1 MKSWYNQIKDTCSY
15 SCRPYFL
22 FSSVQ
27 ENKTYHTT
35 DLKHFLFSNIRR
47 SIEWYSVYLQC
58 LSVSFWL
65 IGFSVWIKNVL
76 WVITLIKIHIYFASL
91 HLSYIFLP
99 QVRQKWNGIWCIN
112 LCFYSKN
119 FSTEGVYSRP
129 ACTVCQL
136 ALSLQLF
143 LCEQKGRL
151 GALSAVLCLHL

>member
-1 MKSWYNQIKDTCSY
+1 MKSWYNQIKDTGSFSCS
-15 SCRPYFL
+15 PYFL

-35 DLKHFLFSNIRR
+35 DLKHFLFSNLRR

-65 IGFSVWIKNVL
+65 IGFSVSIKNVL
-76 WVITLIKIHIYFASL
+76 WVITLIKIHIYFAAL

-112 LCFYSKN
+112 LYFYSKN
-119 FSTEGVYSRP
+119 FIFCKCVGRFLQKESTAGRP
-129 ACTVCQL
+129 ALCASWPSVCNYSCVNRK
-136 ALSLQLF
+136 AD
-143 LCEQKGRL
+143 
-151 GALSAVLCLHL
+151 